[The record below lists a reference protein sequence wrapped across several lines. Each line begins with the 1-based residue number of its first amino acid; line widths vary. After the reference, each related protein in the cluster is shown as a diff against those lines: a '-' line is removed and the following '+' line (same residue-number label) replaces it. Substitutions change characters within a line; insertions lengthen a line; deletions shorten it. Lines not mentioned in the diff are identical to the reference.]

1 MSTAIPAEKRPPA
14 GGTGRRPEPRPG
26 RRSGPREQVAAAVGL
41 LDRPLTSY
49 YLVLGC
55 SVLLLALGLTMVL
68 SASLVTQIQA
78 TGSAYTLFQKQAM
91 WVAIGLP
98 GMWLASRL
106 PVRTFRA
113 LAYPLLLVSIV
124 ALLLVLVP
132 GLGRSAGGATR
143 WIDLGAVQIQP
154 SEPAKLALV
163 LWGADLLARK
173 ERLGQLTEWKPLL
186 VPLLPGAGLLVL
198 LVMLGSDLGTTLIL
212 LTIFLGLLWVV
223 GAPGRLFVG
232 MAGLVSLLVAILI
245 VVEPYRMQRLAGFL
259 DQSGDPLGARYQGT
273 QGLLA
278 VASGGW
284 FGTGLGEGRAKWDFL
299 PHAETDFIFA
309 IVGEEFGLVGTLVV
323 LSLFGL
329 LAYAG
334 LRIARRVKDPFTRLA
349 AAGATAWLVVQAI
362 VNIGA
367 VIGVLPITGIPLP
380 LVSYGGSALV
390 PTLIALG
397 MLLAFAKRE
406 PGARQALAARGPG
419 PVLRA
424 LSWLGLARR

>member
-1 MSTAIPAEKRPPA
+1 MSALPAEEPA
-14 GGTGRRPEPRPG
+14 AGRAR
-26 RRSGPREQVAAAVGL
+26 PREQVAAAVGL

-55 SVLLLALGLTMVL
+55 TVMLLALGLTMVL
-68 SASLVTQIQA
+68 SASLVKQLQE
-78 TGSAYTLFQKQAM
+78 TGSAYTLLQKQAM
-91 WVAIGLP
+91 WVALGLP
-98 GMWLASRL
+98 LMWLASRL
-106 PVRTFRA
+106 PVKAFRT
-113 LAYPLLLVSIV
+113 LAYPILLLSVV

-132 GLGRSAGGATR
+132 GLGRTAGGATR
-143 WIDLGAVQIQP
+143 WIAFGPFQLQP

-173 ERLGQLTEWKPLL
+173 ERLGQLTEWRPLL
-186 VPLLPGAGLLVL
+186 VPLLPGAGVLVL
-198 LVMLGSDLGTTLIL
+198 LVMLGNDLGTTLVL
-212 LTIFLGLLWVV
+212 LTIFLALLWVV
-223 GAPGRLFVG
+223 GAPARLFIG
-232 MAGLVSLLVAILI
+232 IAGLVALLVSILI
-245 VVEPYRMQRLAGFL
+245 VVEPYRMQRLTGFL
-259 DQSGDPLGARYQGT
+259 DPASSQLTHNYQGT
-273 QGLLA
+273 QGLYA
-278 VASGGW
+278 IASGGL

-323 LSLFGL
+323 LVLFGL

-349 AAGATAWLVVQAI
+349 AAGATAWLLVQAI

-367 VIGVLPITGIPLP
+367 VIGVFPITGIPLP
-380 LVSYGGSALV
+380 LVSYGGSALI

>member
-1 MSTAIPAEKRPPA
+1 MTTAA
-14 GGTGRRPEPRPG
+14 GEDGAARRP
-26 RRSGPREQVAAAVGL
+26 GPREQVVAAVGL

-55 SVLLLALGLTMVL
+55 SVMLLALGLTMVL
-68 SASLVTQIQA
+68 SASSVKQLQA
-78 TGSAYTLFQKQAM
+78 TGSAYTLFQKQAV

-106 PVRTFRA
+106 PVKTFRA
-113 LAYPLLLVSIV
+113 LAYPLLLLSVV
-124 ALLLVLVP
+124 ALAMVLVP

-143 WIDLGAVQIQP
+143 WVALGPVQIQP
-154 SEPAKLALV
+154 SELAKLALV

-173 ERLGQLTEWKPLL
+173 DRLGQLTEWRPLL
-186 VPLLPGAGLLVL
+186 VPLMPGAGVLVL
-198 LVMLGSDLGTTLIL
+198 LVMLGSDLGTTLVL
-212 LTIFLGLLWVV
+212 LTIFLALLWAV

-232 MAGLVSLLVAILI
+232 IAGLVCLLVSILVI
-245 VVEPYRMQRLAGFL
+245 VEPYRMQRLTGFL
-259 DQSGDPLGARYQGT
+259 DPSGNQLTTNYQGT
-273 QGLLA
+273 QGLFAL
-278 VASGGW
+278 ASGGL
-284 FGTGLGEGRAKWDFL
+284 FGTGLGEGRAKWDYL

-323 LSLFGL
+323 LGLFGL

-334 LRIARRVKDPFTRLA
+334 LRIAKRVKDPFTRLA
-349 AAGATAWLVVQAI
+349 AAGATAWVVVQAI

-367 VIGVLPITGIPLP
+367 VIRVLPITGIPLP
-380 LVSYGGSALV
+380 LVSYGGSALI
-390 PTLIALG
+390 PTLFALG

-406 PGARQALAARGPG
+406 PGARQALSARGPG
-419 PVLRA
+419 PVVRA

>member
-1 MSTAIPAEKRPPA
+1 MSTAMPAEERPP
-14 GGTGRRPEPRPG
+14 G
-26 RRSGPREQVAAAVGL
+26 RSGPREQVAAAVGL

-55 SVLLLALGLTMVL
+55 SFMLLALGLTMVL
-68 SASLVTQIQA
+68 SASLVKQIQE

-91 WVAIGLP
+91 WVAFGLP
-98 GMWLASRL
+98 CMWLASRL
-106 PVRTFRA
+106 PVKTFRA
-113 LAYPLLLVSIV
+113 LAYPLLLLSFV

-132 GLGRSAGGATR
+132 GLGHAAGGATR
-143 WIDLGAVQIQP
+143 WIDLGAVKIQP

-186 VPLLPGAGLLVL
+186 VPLLPGAGLLVM
-198 LVMLGSDLGTTLIL
+198 LVMLGSDLGTTLVL
-212 LTIFLGLLWVV
+212 LTIFLALLWVV

-232 MAGLVSLLVAILI
+232 MAGLVCLLVAILI
-245 VVEPYRMQRLAGFL
+245 VVEPYRMQRLTGFL
-259 DQSGDPLGARYQGT
+259 DQSGDALGARYQGT
-273 QGLLA
+273 QGLYA

-380 LVSYGGSALV
+380 LVSYGGSALI

>member
-1 MSTAIPAEKRPPA
+1 LRVLELVKA
-14 GGTGRRPEPRPG
+14 GGWP
-26 RRSGPREQVAAAVGL
+26 
-41 LDRPLTSY
+41 
-49 YLVLGC
+49 
-55 SVLLLALGLTMVL
+55 M
-68 SASLVTQIQA
+68 I
-78 TGSAYTLFQKQAM
+78 
-91 WVAIGLP
+91 
-98 GMWLASRL
+98 
-106 PVRTFRA
+106 
-113 LAYPLLLVSIV
+113 PLLLLSAV
-124 ALLLVLVP
+124 ALALVLVP
-132 GLGRSAGGATR
+132 GLGQSANGATR
-143 WIDLGAVQIQP
+143 WIALGPFQLQP

-173 ERLGQLTEWKPLL
+173 ERLGRLTEWRPLL

-198 LVMLGSDLGTTLIL
+198 LVMLGSDLGTTLVL
-212 LTIFLGLLWVV
+212 LTIFLALLWVV

-232 MAGLVSLLVAILI
+232 MAGLVAMLVAILI
-245 VVEPYRMQRLAGFL
+245 VVEPYRMQRLTAFL
-259 DQSGDPLGARYQGT
+259 DQSGDTSGIRYQGT
-273 QGLLA
+273 QGLYAL
-278 VASGGW
+278 ASGGW

-367 VIGVLPITGIPLP
+367 VIGVFPITGIPLP
-380 LVSYGGSALV
+380 LVSYGGSALI

>member
-1 MSTAIPAEKRPPA
+1 MTTAA
-14 GGTGRRPEPRPG
+14 GEDGAARRP
-26 RRSGPREQVAAAVGL
+26 GPREQVVAAVGL

-55 SVLLLALGLTMVL
+55 SVMLLALGLTMVL
-68 SASLVTQIQA
+68 SASSVKQLQA

-106 PVRTFRA
+106 PVKTFRA
-113 LAYPLLLVSIV
+113 LAYPLLLLSVV
-124 ALLLVLVP
+124 ALAMVLIP

-143 WIDLGAVQIQP
+143 WVALGPVQVQP
-154 SEPAKLALV
+154 SELAKLALV

-173 ERLGQLTEWKPLL
+173 DRLGQLTEWRPLL
-186 VPLLPGAGLLVL
+186 VPLMPGAGVLVL
-198 LVMLGSDLGTTLIL
+198 LVMLGSDLGTTLVL
-212 LTIFLGLLWVV
+212 LTIFLALLWAV

-232 MAGLVSLLVAILI
+232 IAGLVALLVSIL
-245 VVEPYRMQRLAGFL
+245 VLVEPYRMQRLTGFL
-259 DQSGDPLGARYQGT
+259 DPSGNQLTTNYQGT
-273 QGLLA
+273 QGLFAL
-278 VASGGW
+278 ASGGL
-284 FGTGLGEGRAKWDFL
+284 FGTGLGEGRAKWDYL

-323 LSLFGL
+323 LGLFGM

-334 LRIARRVKDPFTRLA
+334 LRIAKRVKDPFTRLA

-367 VIGVLPITGIPLP
+367 VIRVLPITGIPLP
-380 LVSYGGSALV
+380 LVSYGGSALI
-390 PTLIALG
+390 PTLFALG

-406 PGARQALAARGPG
+406 PGARQALSARGPG
-419 PVLRA
+419 PVVRA